1 MHGKN
6 KKDNCMKVITLK
18 KHHQFKKSTL
28 HINKHINN
36 QHANLKDHHRL
47 LTNPQER
54 QLLVLP
60 LVDKSLCNYKSKNK
74 CKKKSDKSYRS
85 VFRQE
90 WNCKNIQRKI
100 DLTWMSNINFSWANN
115 WMWLG
120 WSITQG
126 NITSKKIINKT
137 NKINFLMVLK
147 RKS

>member
-36 QHANLKDHHRL
+36 QRANSKDHHRL

-60 LVDKSLCNYKSKNK
+60 LVDKSLCNYKNKNK
-74 CKKKSDKSYRS
+74 CNKKLDK
-85 VFRQE
+85 
-90 WNCKNIQRKI
+90 
-100 DLTWMSNINFSWANN
+100 
-115 WMWLG
+115 
-120 WSITQG
+120 
-126 NITSKKIINKT
+126 
-137 NKINFLMVLK
+137 
-147 RKS
+147 